1 MTLQQQTLL
10 PGQDLKPLTVYRGG
24 SHASRTALQESVKR
38 LLTSV
43 IYGRNTGE
51 SLAKLSPDGLWLK
64 TYQGF
69 FQAKMDGSFEE
80 YFGTLP
86 TWGLMLDGQLFQP
99 QALEPYI
106 DESGW
111 VLLPT
116 PTKTDMNP
124 GLKVCLR
131 KDETWEDVS
140 GTSSRMV
147 GLKLKLTGRQKL
159 PRKRLSIRPNFF
171 AWMMGYPQNWTKLD
185 ATEMP

>member
-10 PGQDLKPLTVYRGG
+10 PEQGSKPLTVYRGG

-38 LLTSV
+38 LLMSVTS
-43 IYGRNTGE
+43 GRNTGE

-64 TYQGF
+64 TYQGY

-111 VLLPT
+111 RLLPT
-116 PTKTDMNP
+116 PTANLDGGYSP
-124 GLKVCLR
+124 GSAGR
-131 KDETWEDVS
+131 KAQGIKSRKS
-140 GTSSRMV
+140 GATIGS
-147 GLKLKLTGRQKL
+147 GLNNEQELL
-159 PRKRLSIRPNFF
+159 PYYRWDGQNLLSPLFLE
-171 AWMMGYPQNWTKLD
+171 AMMGFPQNWTE
-185 ATEMP
+185 TNV